1 MIKTEYYTTRSDGV
15 VLVRTYSDIHHTI
28 ISDETG
34 YEYDEAIDPD
44 FKHRTYHESENEIV
58 DPEPPEDISEEIQT
72 E

>member
-1 MIKTEYYTTRSDGV
+1 MIKTEPYMTRSDGV

-34 YEYDEAIDPD
+34 FEYDEAIDPEY
-44 FKHRTYHESENEIV
+44 KHRTYHESENEIV
-58 DPEPPEDISEEIQT
+58 DHEEPEDIPEEVPA